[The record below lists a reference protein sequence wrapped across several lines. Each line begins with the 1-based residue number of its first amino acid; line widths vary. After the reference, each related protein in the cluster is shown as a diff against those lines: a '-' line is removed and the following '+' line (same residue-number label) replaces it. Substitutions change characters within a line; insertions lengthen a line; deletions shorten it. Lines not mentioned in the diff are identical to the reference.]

1 MTLCLQGIRSNHLS
15 YIDKCTE
22 WDLNPRSIRSRSWV
36 YPLWPLGN
44 LCINIHDGTRTRNPQ
59 IRSLVRYPITLHG
72 QILTR
77 VNRTPDKWI
86 YSPLLYQLSYSEK
99 KKVPPGLEPGS
110 SDSKSEVL
118 TITPR
123 NLIILRKANTVEV
136 WNQYN

>member
-1 MTLCLQGIRSNHLS
+1 MTGLEPAI
-15 YIDKCTE
+15 
-22 WDLNPRSIRSRSWV
+22 PRLEVWCVIQ
-36 YPLWPLGN
+36 L
-44 LCINIHDGTRTRNPQ
+44 
-59 IRSLVRYPITLHG
+59 RYTDY
-72 QILTR
+72 ILTR

-136 WNQYN
+136 

>member
-1 MTLCLQGIRSNHLS
+1 M
-15 YIDKCTE
+15 
-22 WDLNPRSIRSRSWV
+22 
-36 YPLWPLGN
+36 
-44 LCINIHDGTRTRNPQ
+44 
-59 IRSLVRYPITLHG
+59 RYPITLHG

-99 KKVPPGLEPGS
+99 KKKVPPGLEPGS

-123 NLIILRKANTVEV
+123 NLKILRKVNTVDGLEI
-136 WNQYN
+136 NIIKLIIIFNFYIIFEK

>member
-99 KKVPPGLEPGS
+99 KKGSAGTWTRVVRFKVWSANHYTTEPDNIKESEYCRGL
-110 SDSKSEVL
+110 KS
-118 TITPR
+118 I
-123 NLIILRKANTVEV
+123 
-136 WNQYN
+136 